1 MTVKTQEAIPMKIGQ
16 RVMRRYVKEVL
27 TIAG

>member
-1 MTVKTQEAIPMKIGQ
+1 MAVKTNEAIPMKIGQ
-16 RVMRRYVKEVL
+16 SVMRRYVNEVL